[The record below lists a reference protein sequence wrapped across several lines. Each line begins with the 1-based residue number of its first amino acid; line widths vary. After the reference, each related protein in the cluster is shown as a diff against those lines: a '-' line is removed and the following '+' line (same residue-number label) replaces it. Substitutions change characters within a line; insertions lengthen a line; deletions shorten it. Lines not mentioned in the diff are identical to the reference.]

1 MRLAFLF
8 CLFSWFASAQN
19 CEYDIEFQN
28 DSLSLKETKKYLIY
42 EHAFG
47 KKSNYMF
54 LSLSNDNGYLLLN
67 IQRVQKSD
75 TFIETECL
83 DKNSRIFIQLTNGK
97 IYTLIHQEK
106 EVCSTKF
113 SSGTNENIRV
123 LNSSFYFMKDD
134 FEDLKKHPV
143 SVMQIRYGA
152 GDKTNY
158 VFEKELISKN
168 LEVTTQPQRFFIE
181 NFKCVEEIN

>member
-1 MRLAFLF
+1 MMRFVFLF
-8 CLFSWFASAQN
+8 FLVSLYCSAQN
-19 CEYDIEFQN
+19 CHYEIDFQN
-28 DSLSLKETKKYLIY
+28 DSLSYRETKKFLIY
-42 EHAFG
+42 EHEFG

-54 LSLSNDNGYLLLN
+54 LSLANDNGFPILN
-67 IQRVQKSD
+67 LQRVQKSD

-106 EVCSTKF
+106 EVCSARF
-113 SSGTNENIRV
+113 STGTPENVRV
-123 LNSSFYFMKDD
+123 LNSTFFFMKDD

-143 SVMQIRYGA
+143 SLMQIRYGT
-152 GDKTNY
+152 GDKTHY

-168 LEVTTQPQRFFIE
+168 LGVTTEPQKFFIE
-181 NFKCVEEIN
+181 NYSCVE